1 MQHVP
6 HIQLLPP
13 ELQNQIAAGE
23 VVERPA
29 SVVKELVENA
39 IDAGAT
45 RIRVEIRDGGQSL
58 IRVTD
63 NGFGI
68 PNNQLELALTRHATS
83 KLSSIQ
89 DLMTMRSFGFRGEAL
104 PSIASVSRFKLASAT
119 SDGEGSC
126 LEVEHGSIVNKQ
138 PVAMQKGTDISVQEL
153 FANVPAR
160 LKFLKQ
166 TATEARKCSELIL
179 RMALANLHVD
189 LELIQSDRAVFHFKA
204 GQTLTDRLS
213 EFWPD
218 AILERSLILADNP
231 HIRGIVGS
239 PDVAQA
245 RPDRILFF
253 VNKRPVQDKILL
265 SAVREAYRGRILGKE
280 YPQAVLF
287 LDLPPDEIDVNVHP
301 AKTEIR
307 FQDESHVFRL
317 VRSAVLSA
325 LDHAHAPA
333 ISVSHQHSTP
343 AAATIHA
350 PLPVAF
356 APSERVEPTAKESA
370 ASFAPVQYEKFAAT
384 KTVEAL
390 FDAPQSQAPTT
401 ALPKQAQIAGTG
413 TYLGQIAKTY
423 LVLNTAD
430 GLALVDQHAAHERV
444 LFNAFRTTGSRGD
457 RQPLLIPVELSVHP
471 SQTTLLQDLWNEL
484 HSLGFSL
491 ELTSPTRVLLK
502 ATPTLLNAA
511 QAKEYLEEVLAGQA
525 RSMNDLWAIMAC
537 KAAIKA
543 GDELAAD
550 EALSLL
556 EAWQLLPDRHY
567 CPHGRPVQIG
577 WSNKELEKLFKRR
590 T

>member
-1 MQHVP
+1 MQHASP
-6 HIQLLPP
+6 IQLLPP

-68 PNNQLELALTRHATS
+68 PGKQLELALTRHATS

-119 SDGEGSC
+119 TDGEGSC
-126 LEVEHGSIVNKQ
+126 LEVVHGSIADKQ

-179 RMALANLHVD
+179 RMALANLQVD
-189 LELIQSDRAVFHFKA
+189 LELIQSDRTVFDFKA
-204 GQTLTDRLS
+204 GQTLAERLS
-213 EFWPD
+213 AFWPGS
-218 AILERSLILADNP
+218 ILERSLILPDNP
-231 HIRGIVGS
+231 HIRGLVGS

-333 ISVSHQHSTP
+333 ISVSHQQSTP
-343 AAATIHA
+343 SAATIHA
-350 PLPVAF
+350 LPVAF
-356 APSERVEPTAKESA
+356 APSERIEPAAKEST
-370 ASFAPVQYEKFAAT
+370 ASFAPIQYEKFAAT

-390 FDAPQSQAPTT
+390 FDAPQSHATT
-401 ALPKQAQIAGTG
+401 AASPKQAQIAGTG

-430 GLALVDQHAAHERV
+430 GLVLVDQHAAHERV
-444 LFNAFRTTGSRGD
+444 LFNTFRTTGRRGD
-457 RQPLLIPVELSVHP
+457 RQPLLIPVEISVHP

-484 HSLGFSL
+484 HGLGFSL

-525 RSMNDLWAIMAC
+525 RSMTDLWAIMAC

-550 EALSLL
+550 EALALL